1 MRTLKV
7 DSTMVGQRVAA
18 AADTTG
24 TRTDPDGAIL
34 NIPIPLN
41 TSLLLV
47 SAPTYL
53 EIADNPEADSA
64 VVEVSLL
71 EDPTTILHVTR
82 GVIVLRAEILLTAY
96 LDDIKLPA
104 ELHLLRPFTQ
114 ALFDLGP
121 DYGLLF
127 TKRAKNYLYIPKF
140 FLSAAQLL
148 FPDAVFATD
157 ESLGT
162 SSEDKLKIAAATLDL
177 TRKQLLITTTGIPRL
192 MGAPYRHVAVES
204 SPEFQRDKAWYEEE
218 LSSLLQAQAMRF
230 AHLGLDE
237 VDARARQLLG
247 DAYSIDVP
255 RLPVSESQ
263 IQFLIGK
270 YALAP
275 RLGHVASKVPTSIAQ
290 TPLAKYDILSIA
302 VAAGVMGKSLHFDE
316 SLPASRALTTSQ
328 TMRLGLP
335 PTEGGCIAT
344 AAPVAP
350 KSFVSSA
357 AAVDKY
363 AIYLGEELAASSG
376 SPKALQLILDRIG
389 MRRNGISHTFVEA
402 DIMACVVEIN
412 RALVEDHQAS
422 TSPAPELALP
432 PGHPSLTADPTLPGI
447 PQLDFPALHTSS
459 IRPRRLGDALWR
471 ARVRE
476 ILHDSPAL
484 EQHSLRSARIP
495 GSARFLEAI
504 PMAAAFT
511 IASEDFRA
519 MLCRYLS
526 VPDVPLPWRH
536 SCGNAGFT
544 NLDELSFRHLYSCPC
559 LGRTIGT
566 HDEAK
571 FTLAHAIHNCGHSS
585 SLPLTETRLSYRG
598 DTWDADIAYFAGGQ
612 QWVIDMAVVNV
623 DSDTSLRAGSRVED
637 VEAILTAE
645 EVKRKRENKV
655 MQGLQNERGNNIIF
669 VPFVM
674 ASTGGFGGE
683 ARRFLKTIFKASKLA
698 GKFHL
703 GIGERSLTRPLDTT
717 WNTAV
722 ASRYWEMRLSVAVT
736 LTDASIRRS
745 LVEQDL
751 SRGLRVVG
759 RQPHPD
765 PNYSTFAQPNTNA
778 SLGDSA
784 RRGLLSRTNRHIL
797 PLHGANAGGRDGG

>member
-1 MRTLKV
+1 
-7 DSTMVGQRVAA
+7 MVGQRVAA
-18 AADTTG
+18 ATDTIG
-24 TRTDPDGAIL
+24 TRTDPDGVVL

-41 TSLLLV
+41 TPLLLV

-53 EIADNPEADSA
+53 EVADNLDADSA
-64 VVEVSLL
+64 IVEVSLL
-71 EDPTTILHVTR
+71 EDPTTTLHVTR

-127 TKRAKNYLYIPKF
+127 IKRAKNYLYIPKF
-140 FLSAAQLL
+140 FLSVAQLL

-157 ESLGT
+157 ESMGT
-162 SSEDKLKIAAATLDL
+162 SSEDKLKTAAATLDPS
-177 TRKQLLITTTGIPRL
+177 RNQLLISTIGIPRL

-218 LSSLLQAQAMRF
+218 LSSLLQAQALRF

-247 DAYSIDVP
+247 DSYSIDVP

-290 TPLAKYDILSIA
+290 TPLAKYDVLSIA

-316 SLPASRALTTSQ
+316 SLPASKALTTSQ

-350 KSFVSSA
+350 KSLVSSS

-363 AIYLGEELAASSG
+363 AVYLGDELAASTG

-389 MRRNGISHTFVEA
+389 LRRNGTSHTFVEA
-402 DIMACVVEIN
+402 DTMACVVEIN
-412 RALVEDHQAS
+412 RALVEDHHAS
-422 TSPAPELALP
+422 TSLAPELALP
-432 PGHPSLTADPTLPGI
+432 HGNPLPTADLTLPGI
-447 PQLDFPALHTSS
+447 PQLDFSALHTSS

-476 ILHDSPAL
+476 ILHDSSAL
-484 EQHSLRSARIP
+484 EQQSLRSARIP

-536 SCGNAGFT
+536 SCGNAGIT

-612 QWVIDMAVVNV
+612 QWVLDMAVVNV

-637 VEAILTAE
+637 IEAILTAE

-655 MQGLQNERGNNIIF
+655 MQGLQNERGNNIVF

-683 ARRFLKTIFKASKLA
+683 ARKFLKTIFKASKLA

-736 LTDASIRRS
+736 LTDASLRRS

-778 SLGDSA
+778 SLGDSH
-784 RRGLLSRTNRHIL
+784 RRGLLSRTNHRLSPHR
-797 PLHGANAGGRDGG
+797 GANAERRGGDGG